1 MKFAIAVLLGLVS
14 VQGINLKYRPDPKQS
29 PWAKEEEPEPP
40 RPYIVADSGSAYY
53 TR

>member
-14 VQGINLKYRPDPKQS
+14 VKGINLKYRPDPDQS
-29 PWAKEEEPEPP
+29 PWALEVKPEPP
-40 RPYIVADSGSAYY
+40 RPYVIGDSGSDFY